1 MGVPGVRLGALP
13 GRVSGDGRAPLRETW
28 TPGCR
33 GPSLAKERCL
43 GGPDTLL
50 GTRRSAW
57 PVVAAAFGGGG
68 WSARASRAACTWPG
82 RGSVGHRLHGSG
94 NLSAG
99 RGAGGLCE
107 PRLCSS
113 PRLCDPER
121 PAKARVPMGLALRE
135 PRLPVREG
143 REKFR
148 AKVLGGLTAAFETR
162 VP

>member
-1 MGVPGVRLGALP
+1 MVVPGVRLGALP

-57 PVVAAAFGGGG
+57 PVVAAAFGGGVSPSFLG
-68 WSARASRAACTWPG
+68 RVHLAWEGVCRPPAARLGEPVCRSQG
-82 RGSVGHRLHGSG
+82 G
-94 NLSAG
+94 
-99 RGAGGLCE
+99 GGLCE
-107 PRLCSS
+107 PRLCFS

-121 PAKARVPMGLALRE
+121 PAKSRVTMGLALRE
-135 PRLPVREG
+135 PQLPVREG

-148 AKVLGGLTAAFETR
+148 AKVLGELTAAFETL